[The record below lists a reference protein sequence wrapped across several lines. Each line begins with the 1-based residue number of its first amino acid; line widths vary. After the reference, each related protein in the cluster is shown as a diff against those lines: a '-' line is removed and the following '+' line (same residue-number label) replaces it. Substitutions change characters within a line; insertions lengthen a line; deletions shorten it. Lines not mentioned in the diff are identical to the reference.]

1 MTTKELEQEL
11 SSVKQTLQQLQ
22 RAVERMSATLDA
34 QTGVKPI
41 QWLTLIGVGKEIWNK
56 IDADTYVDAERNSWN

>member
-22 RAVERMSATLDA
+22 SAVERMSAMLDA
-34 QTGVKPI
+34 QSGVKPI
-41 QWLTLIGVGKEIWNK
+41 QWLALIGVGKEIWNE

>member
-1 MTTKELEQEL
+1 MITKELEQEL

-34 QTGVKPI
+34 QSGVKPI
-41 QWLTLIGVGKEIWNK
+41 KWLALIGAGKEIWNK
-56 IDADTYVDAERNSWN
+56 IDADTYVAAERNSWN